1 MPQITKLWLE
11 PPMAF
16 ARIGPS
22 PQPLCAFEWGNN
34 ANGANESG
42 KTRAV
47 PALSLRFDRDGGIE
61 SYIDDA
67 VIFRDSHGIR
77 PVCPFFELHGEWIE
91 EGELHSGP
99 ITPAVI
105 EAGRLEWKVRF
116 ANLKAANLT
125 EDHDCRIVA
134 DLELAGDDV
143 EIHELDGRSPAN
155 AKQPLVPMGL
165 SLPLGQ
171 IRLSLPNR
179 DFPGFRLRFSPGRG
193 LHFGPSDLP
202 NRGDIVLPESQ
213 LILNPKASWCG
224 WKMHEGRI
232 RAYPPGQVAS
242 DDTGGSLGIIDQMGD
257 GIIECRIRGSEV
269 ETACARIVVGP
280 PDFAPDRRPIVSIAD
295 GLKDRTAR
303 EDTLKPLQ
311 DQDIAAVEEEIVD
324 LFERISETAGL
335 MNLDA
340 LVARF
345 GSTNPDVAR
354 NTNDDYD
361 PSQFFQSREPS
372 ASDPLPITS
381 HGRKV
386 HRRLQVREVLLDYIR
401 RRPNFLKE
409 WVRDPD
415 SGRVVMTRQMPA
427 LMVDSDR
434 TPLTLTRRQ
443 YQLLMRYAEFLQAA
457 QKGEF

>member
-1 MPQITKLWLE
+1 
-11 PPMAF
+11 MAF

-22 PQPLCAFEWGNN
+22 PQPLCAFEWGHN
-34 ANGANESG
+34 ANGAGESG
-42 KTRAV
+42 KTRAI
-47 PALSLRFDRDGGIE
+47 PAVSLRFDPDGGVE
-61 SYIDDA
+61 TYLEQA
-67 VIFRDSHGIR
+67 VVFRDSDGIR
-77 PVCPFFELHGEWIE
+77 PVCPFFELHGEWID
-91 EGELHSGP
+91 EGGLHSGP
-99 ITPAVI
+99 ITPALI
-105 EAGRLEWKVRF
+105 EAGRLEWKVTF

-125 EDHDCRIVA
+125 EDADCRIVA
-134 DLELAGDDV
+134 NLELAGDD
-143 EIHELDGRSPAN
+143 IQPHELDGRSPAG
-155 AKQPLVPMGL
+155 AKHPLVSKGL

-171 IRLSLPNR
+171 IRLSLPNT
-179 DFPGFRLRFSPGRG
+179 DFPTYRLRFWPGRG
-193 LHFGPSDLP
+193 LHFGPTDLP
-202 NRGDIVLPESQ
+202 VRSDIALTETQ

-224 WKMHEGRI
+224 WQMREGRL

-242 DDTGGSLGIIDQMGD
+242 DETGGSLGIVDQMGD
-257 GIIECRIRGSEV
+257 GMIECRIRGSDV
-269 ETACARIVVGP
+269 ETARARIVVGP

-303 EDTLKPLQ
+303 EDTLRPLEN
-311 DQDIAAVEEEIVD
+311 QDIADVEDEIVD

-345 GSTNPDVAR
+345 GNTNPDVAR

-361 PSQFFQSREPS
+361 SSEFFQSREPS
-372 ASDPLPITS
+372 TSDPLPITS
-381 HGRKV
+381 HGQKV
-386 HRRLQVREVLLDYIR
+386 HRRLQVREVLLDYVR

-409 WVRDPD
+409 WVRDPN

-443 YQLLMRYAEFLQAA
+443 YQLLMRYAEFLQFT
-457 QKGEF
+457 QKGQR